1 MLKQQLC
8 SPLPLT
14 AYPLFS
20 SVGVLAMRP
29 YCHVLA
35 RFMNFVV
42 VVTGPELSLEEHELL
57 PLLPLEPDREV
68 EGIVEGLPSCL
79 EEAEDCW
86 RSSAL
91 SRTSL
96 MSPRLVRGSK
106 GALEGVVGGGGSRK
120 TESSSVSTEGQ
131 RDKGSLGR
139 DPMEDTDLR
148 LPEAFSGEH
157 GSHARGDTS
166 SPPPNTSPRSTK
178 L

>member
-1 MLKQQLC
+1 M
-8 SPLPLT
+8 S
-14 AYPLFS
+14 
-20 SVGVLAMRP
+20 P

-57 PLLPLEPDREV
+57 PLLPLEPDKEV

-79 EEAEDCW
+79 GDDEDCC

-96 MSPRLVRGSK
+96 MSPRLVRGSR
-106 GALEGVVGGGGSRK
+106 GAFEGVVGGGGSRK

-131 RDKGSLGR
+131 RDRGSRGR

-148 LPEAFSGEH
+148 LPDAFSGEQ
-157 GSHARGDTS
+157 GSQARGDTS
-166 SPPPNTSPRSTK
+166 SPPPNTSPKSTK
-178 L
+178 LWQSNSICRFAFCNAACRLRKRSLVS

>member
-1 MLKQQLC
+1 
-8 SPLPLT
+8 
-14 AYPLFS
+14 
-20 SVGVLAMRP
+20 
-29 YCHVLA
+29 
-35 RFMNFVV
+35 MNFVV

-68 EGIVEGLPSCL
+68 EGMVEGLPSCL
-79 EEAEDCW
+79 GEAEDCW

-96 MSPRLVRGSK
+96 ISPRLVRGSR

-131 RDKGSLGR
+131 RDRGSRGR

-166 SPPPNTSPRSTK
+166 SPPPNTSPKSTK
-178 L
+178 LWQSNSICRFAFCSAACRLRRRSLVS